1 MDWNDVD
8 AFCCVIEFGGFT
20 AAAKALSR
28 PKSSVS
34 ASVARLEGEL
44 GARLLQRTTRR
55 VRPTE
60 AGESLYQDSAAM
72 FQRLRE
78 VRANAMAR
86 GKAVTGTLRL
96 AAPYEFGAH
105 HLGAVACRMLARY
118 PELRID
124 IDVEHGRVD
133 PLDRSYDV
141 VFSYFDA
148 DLRDSGRVARRVFAL
163 KRGVFAAPGLL
174 ARSPRVSAPQDLA
187 ELPAIAAPADAEW
200 TFTDSK
206 GSAVSVPIRA
216 RMRSPNAD
224 VRRRATLEGIGVSR
238 IVYTFCK
245 DMVADGRLK
254 ELLTDY
260 VCSPLRIYAL
270 LPGRRLM
277 PPKVRVFLD
286 TLEKE
291 SEKES
296 GPKESG
302 SEPDLRLAQR

>member
-8 AFCCVIEFGGFT
+8 AFCCVIEHGGFT
-20 AAAKALSR
+20 AAAKVMNR

-34 ASVARLEGEL
+34 ASVARLESEL

-78 VRANAMAR
+78 VRADAMAR
-86 GKAVTGTLRL
+86 GKAVAGTLRI

-105 HLGAVACRMLARY
+105 HLGAVACTMLARY

-124 IDVEHGRVD
+124 IDVEHGRVN
-133 PLDRSYDV
+133 PLDRSYDI
-141 VFSYFDA
+141 VFSYFDE
-148 DLRDSGRVARRVFAL
+148 DVPESGRVARRAFTL
-163 KRGVFAAPGLL
+163 KRGIFAAPSL
-174 ARSPRVSAPQDLA
+174 VSRFPKVYKPEDLA
-187 ELPAIAAPADAEW
+187 ELPAIASPADAEW
-200 TFTDSK
+200 SFTDAK
-206 GSAVSVPIRA
+206 GNSFSVPVRA

-224 VRRRATLEGIGVSR
+224 VRRRATLEGLGTSR
-238 IVYTFCK
+238 IVYTYCK
-245 DMVADGRLK
+245 DMVADGRLQ

-277 PPKVRVFLD
+277 PPKVRVFLELLGAKSD
-286 TLEKE
+286 
-291 SEKES
+291 
-296 GPKESG
+296 
-302 SEPDLRLAQR
+302 